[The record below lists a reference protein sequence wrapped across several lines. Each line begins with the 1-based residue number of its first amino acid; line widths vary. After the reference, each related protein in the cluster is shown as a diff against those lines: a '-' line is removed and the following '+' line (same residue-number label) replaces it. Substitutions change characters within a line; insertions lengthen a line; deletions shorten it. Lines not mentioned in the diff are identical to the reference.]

1 MDKNQDP
8 KKPSQY
14 ADSSISDKAFKRAI
28 FLFFMF
34 CALFLIGLLLV
45 VNADG
50 INMG

>member
-1 MDKNQDP
+1 MTQPKDP
-8 KKPSQY
+8 KKPAQY

-50 INMG
+50 LSMG